1 MSRGQ
6 YRAERNAALKGQP
19 LSPKPPEIKG
29 RAPDW
34 FDFAVPRK
42 ASQPDDWRLR
52 KVLRALANGGRL
64 VLDRAKSTWYCLKA
78 SGGKLKIKW
87 ALMLEIRRCEFID
100 FALRL
105 TNWGRY
111 AAEAAR

>member
-19 LSPKPPEIKG
+19 LPPKPPEIKG

-34 FDFAVPRK
+34 FDFAVSRK

-52 KVLRALANGGRL
+52 KVLRALAVGAAL
-64 VLDRAKSTWYCLKA
+64 TFDRVKGKWYCLGHKV
-78 SGGKLKIKW
+78 KIHLKRP
-87 ALMLEIRRCEFID
+87 LMLELLKCKFIS
-100 FALRL
+100 FKLLL
-105 TNWGRY
+105 TSWGRY
-111 AAEAAR
+111 AAEAAL